1 MKGIFSIF
9 RKDDRAFTGLE
20 SAIVLTAFVVV
31 AAVFS
36 YVVLGAGFT
45 TSDTAKKTIDEG
57 VKQTTSSVEIAGDVI
72 AEGTPITTTTG
83 NDGKSTTSGGT
94 VDTIIVPLQLTAG
107 QSPVD
112 IGANS
117 GQTTTG
123 EGGTATTVDNPN
135 AGVLVV
141 SYADSE
147 VYKEK
152 VMWAASFVGAHDADY
167 LLEQHEKVQ
176 LTITVP
182 EGSLLN
188 PADNSG
194 GSGENKEFRLEIKPK
209 VGAIVPITRVTPA
222 QIDKVMV
229 LK

>member
-1 MKGIFSIF
+1 MRGIFNIF

-72 AEGTPITTTTG
+72 AKGTA
-83 NDGKSTTSGGT
+83 STS
-94 VDTIIVPLQLTAG
+94 VNYLIVTLQLTAG

-112 IGANS
+112 IGANNDS
-117 GQTTTG
+117 G
-123 EGGTATTVDNPN
+123 
-135 AGVLVV
+135 LMIV
-141 SYADSE
+141 SYTDNATYVPNVAWS
-147 VYKEK
+147 
-152 VMWAASFVGAHDADY
+152 STFIGANDADKV
-167 LLEQHEKVQ
+167 LEQHEKVE

-182 EGSLLN
+182 
-188 PADNSG
+188 
-194 GSGENKEFRLEIKPK
+194 GESMLKTAGTAVNKEFRLEMKPS
-209 VGAIVPITRVTPA
+209 VGAIVPITRVTPP
-222 QIDKVMV
+222 QIDAVMN
-229 LK
+229 LR

>member
-57 VKQTTSSVEIAGDVI
+57 VKQSTSSVELAGDVI
-72 AEGTPITTTTG
+72 A
-83 NDGKSTTSGGT
+83 KSTDSKK
-94 VDTIIVPLQLTAG
+94 VDKILVTLQLTAG

-112 IGANS
+112 IGADS
-117 GQTTTG
+117 S
-123 EGGTATTVDNPN
+123 
-135 AGVLVV
+135 AGMLVV
-141 SYADSE
+141 SYADSA
-147 VYKEK
+147 VYNQSLTWTKD
-152 VMWAASFVGAHDADY
+152 FVGNDDIDNI
-167 LLEQHEKVQ
+167 LEQYEKVQ
-176 LTITVP
+176 LTINVP
-182 EGSLLN
+182 TDALLTKDDTSAPN
-188 PADNSG
+188 A
-194 GSGENKEFRLEIKPK
+194 EFRLEIKPK
-209 VGAIVPITRVTPA
+209 VGAIVPITRVIPA

>member
-1 MKGIFSIF
+1 MKKRFSIF
-9 RKDDRAFTGLE
+9 RKNDRAFTGLE

-57 VKQTTSSVEIAGDVI
+57 IKQTTSSVELAGDVI
-72 AEGTPITTTTG
+72 AKGDEGETPT
-83 NDGKSTTSGGT
+83 T
-94 VDTIIVPLQLTAG
+94 VDQIIVTLQLTAG

-112 IGANS
+112 IGNNS
-117 GQTTTG
+117 SVGMM
-123 EGGTATTVDNPN
+123 
-135 AGVLVV
+135 VV
-141 SYADSE
+141 SYADNST
-147 VYKEK
+147 YIPD
-152 VMWAASFVGAHDADY
+152 AAWEQKFIGSNNGDTV
-167 LLEQHEKVQ
+167 LEQHEKVQ
-176 LTITVP
+176 LNITVP
-182 EGSLLN
+182 DGSMLKGDETQAVN
-188 PADNSG
+188 R
-194 GSGENKEFRLEIKPK
+194 EFRLEIKPK

>member
-9 RKDDRAFTGLE
+9 RKDDKAFTGLE

-57 VKQTTSSVEIAGDVI
+57 VKQTTSSVELAGDVI
-72 AEGTPITTTTG
+72 A
-83 NDGKSTTSGGT
+83 KSASGEVT
-94 VDTIIVPLQLTAG
+94 QIIVPLQLTAG

-112 IGANS
+112 IGVDS
-117 GQTTTG
+117 
-123 EGGTATTVDNPN
+123 TV
-135 AGVLVV
+135 GMLVV
-141 SYADSE
+141 SYADNFTYVPSA
-147 VYKEK
+147 VWSKEFIGNYDGDT
-152 VMWAASFVGAHDADY
+152 V
-167 LLEQHEKVQ
+167 LEQHEKVQ

-182 EGSLLN
+182 EDAMLKGT
-188 PADNSG
+188 ADQVV
-194 GSGENKEFRLEIKPK
+194 NKEFRMEIKPK

-222 QIDKVMV
+222 QLDPVMV